1 MFVGRVLYVLGM
13 AFVFFSIV
21 FIMMISFSNSGGD
34 IVLPL
39 FALLNGFI
47 AMGVG
52 DIVIDLN
59 HRQRVEKMS
68 KK

>member
-1 MFVGRVLYVLGM
+1 
-13 AFVFFSIV
+13 
-21 FIMMISFSNSGGD
+21 MIPFSNSDGD
-34 IVLPL
+34 LILPL

-52 DIVIDLN
+52 DMVIDLN

-68 KK
+68 KI